1 MIKTFFNL
9 SFPLAVTAFALTL
22 FCVPAG
28 AQMLNTLLPSPKGGT
43 KAAAPAP
50 TSPTNITSEEMDI
63 DMKNDVITLTDNV
76 VIDDEGTHMTADKME
91 IHLKDKNAKGAAGG
105 QAAATDSSDKEVRSI
120 IATGNVVIIKKQNDN
135 ENKSWRKVLA
145 GKAVY
150 NAEDGTILLT
160 EDPVIFVINDNSPM
174 KGQKITIWRDNERMK
189 VEGGSSFTHV
199 PDQDAGVDSAQKPNH
214 KAKP

>member
-1 MIKTFFNL
+1 MIKSCLLLTI
-9 SFPLAVTAFALTL
+9 TLTL

-28 AQMLNTLLPSPKGGT
+28 AQMLNTLLPSTKGGA

-91 IHLKDKNAKGAAGG
+91 IHLKDKNAAKGEAGG
-105 QAAATDSSDKEVRSI
+105 QAAPIDSSDKEVRSI
-120 IATGNVVIIKKQNDN
+120 IATGNVLIIKKQKEDGE

-174 KGQKITIWRDNERMK
+174 KGQKITIWRDSERMK
-189 VEGGSSFTHV
+189 IEGGSSFTHV
-199 PDQDAGVDSAQKPNH
+199 PDQSAAVDSARKPSP